1 MTKGTI
7 QTGSVFEWEICK
19 ATISVLCFFFF
30 NRNSICVHS
39 LEREHMVLNTMCFNS
54 DIVRL

>member
-1 MTKGTI
+1 MTKGII
-7 QTGSVFEWEICK
+7 QMGSVFEWEICK
-19 ATISVLCFFFF
+19 ATISVLFFFL